1 MALHD
6 TTYLWGVSDTLQTL
20 GIKGKQIENL
30 SWIKRLNSTNINAGA
45 YEKLPSP
52 EEASEMQE
60 AVLKV
65 NPKPTIA
72 ND

>member
-20 GIKGKQIENL
+20 GINGKQIENL
-30 SWIKRLNSTNINAGA
+30 SQIKRLNSNRINAGA

-52 EEASEMQE
+52 EEAREMQE

-65 NPKPTIA
+65 NPKSAGA